1 MSLTWASLVAQMV
14 KNLPAAGDIMHGIS
28 SLPEDTILSPVLPQ
42 APSPYSFT
50 LETFSDHPHPQAED
64 GEP

>member
-14 KNLPAAGDIMHGIS
+14 KNLPAVS
-28 SLPEDTILSPVLPQ
+28 PLPEDTVLSPVLPQ
-42 APSPYSFT
+42 APSPYIFT
-50 LETFSDHPHPQAED
+50 LETFSDHPHPQAEG